1 MAPNLML
8 DRLWEYLGE
17 LLSRGLELEYL
28 LAPVSMQDLGQLLVL
43 KSGAFSSTWYE
54 QKMLKFLLLTWRNQ
68 LEQGASWGQLVTW
81 EMSLCSISPQ
91 ISQTSP
97 RPPPP
102 FAALAGPYPLIEKW
116 EKSIPLHCVLIRCNL
131 ERGEWGSCI
140 FAGSLEKRS
149 TQRFS
154 AGLCTFKLIF
164 NLSWYKRERKGI

>member
-28 LAPVSMQDLGQLLVL
+28 LAPVSMQDLGQLLVF
-43 KSGAFSSTWYE
+43 KSGTFSSTWYE
-54 QKMLKFLLLTWRNQ
+54 PKMLKFPLLTWRNQ

-102 FAALAGPYPLIEKW
+102 LLHLPVPIPWLKSERSRFLSTVSWSDAILKGESGAPAYLPGHLKKDFLLVSALLISF
-116 EKSIPLHCVLIRCNL
+116 SI
-131 ERGEWGSCI
+131 
-140 FAGSLEKRS
+140 
-149 TQRFS
+149 
-154 AGLCTFKLIF
+154 
-164 NLSWYKRERKGI
+164 

>member
-8 DRLWEYLGE
+8 DRLWEYLRG

-54 QKMLKFLLLTWRNQ
+54 QKMLKFLLLTWRSQ

-102 FAALAGPYPLIEKW
+102 LLHLPTVPIPWLKSERSRFLSTVSWSDAILKGESGAPAYLPGHLKKDQRKDFLLVSALLISF
-116 EKSIPLHCVLIRCNL
+116 SI
-131 ERGEWGSCI
+131 
-140 FAGSLEKRS
+140 
-149 TQRFS
+149 
-154 AGLCTFKLIF
+154 
-164 NLSWYKRERKGI
+164 